1 MSFSVI
7 VCHQGY
13 VPNEPLDSGVIPN
26 HWRLLSQSQ
35 WVLSSSLH
43 THITTFQ
50 GVFKSQVVFYSF
62 VRPSM
67 LPFDMEKGY
76 DKISHVNIGFNFIS

>member
-1 MSFSVI
+1 MSTEQFI
-7 VCHQGY
+7 TY
-13 VPNEPLDSGVIPN
+13 
-26 HWRLLSQSQ
+26 
-35 WVLSSSLH
+35 

-50 GVFKSQVVFYSF
+50 GVCQSQVVFYSF

-76 DKISHVNIGFNFIS
+76 NKISHVNIGFNFIS